1 MVEVKNNKKLIN
13 HKIIIMKSFI
23 APATILSLVGL
34 IVVASLSLAAE
45 SSITA
50 TVKVQQI
57 ALSISDGSI
66 DYGTLD
72 LSGTADTTSGGVN
85 DTQTVTN
92 SGNVNEDFDVKGTNV
107 SGSCSWTLAS
117 SQGSDQYYHKIC
129 TSNCDSSP
137 TWTALTTT
145 YTEYATNVAPS
156 GTADFD
162 FKVGVPSST
171 SCSSQVNVN
180 IWVQAS
186 AH

>member
-1 MVEVKNNKKLIN
+1 
-13 HKIIIMKSFI
+13 MKSFI
-23 APATILSLVGL
+23 ATIAILGLVGL
-34 IVVASLSLAAE
+34 MVGASLSFAAE

-50 TVKVQQI
+50 TVKVQQV
-57 ALSISDGSI
+57 ALSITDGEI

-72 LSGTADTTSGGVN
+72 LSGTKDTTASGVD
-85 DTQTVTN
+85 DTQTVQNT
-92 SGNVNEDFDVKGTNV
+92 GNVNEDFDVKGTNV
-107 SGSCSWTLAS
+107 SGTCTWTLDS
-117 SQGSDQYYHKIC
+117 TQGTDHYFHKIC

-145 YTEYATNVAPS
+145 YTEYATNIAPL

-162 FKVGVPSST
+162 FQVGVPSST

>member
-1 MVEVKNNKKLIN
+1 
-13 HKIIIMKSFI
+13 MKSFI
-23 APATILSLVGL
+23 ATIAILGLVGL
-34 IVVASLSLAAE
+34 MVGASLSFAAE

-50 TVKVQQI
+50 KVKVQQVS
-57 ALSISDGSI
+57 LSITDGEI

-72 LSGTADTTSGGVN
+72 LSGTKDTTATGVD
-85 DTQTVTN
+85 DTQTVQNT
-92 SGNVNEDFDVKGTNV
+92 GNVNEDFDVKGTNV
-107 SGSCSWTLAS
+107 TGTCSWTLADT
-117 SQGSDQYYHKIC
+117 QGENQYFHKIC

-137 TWTALTTT
+137 TWTPLTTN

-156 GTADFD
+156 GTAAFD
-162 FKVGVPSST
+162 FQVGVPSST

>member
-1 MVEVKNNKKLIN
+1 
-13 HKIIIMKSFI
+13 MKSFI
-23 APATILSLVGL
+23 ATIAILGLVGL
-34 IVVASLSLAAE
+34 MVGASLSFAAE

-50 TVKVQQI
+50 RVKVQQVS
-57 ALSISDGSI
+57 LSITDGEI

-72 LSGTADTTSGGVN
+72 LSGTKDTTASGVN
-85 DTQTVTN
+85 DTQTVQNT
-92 SGNVNEDFDVKGTNV
+92 GNVNEDFDVKGTNV
-107 SGSCSWTLAS
+107 SGSCTWILAS
-117 SQGSDQYYHKIC
+117 SQGPDQYYHKIC

-145 YTEYATNVAPS
+145 YTEYANNISPLD
-156 GTADFD
+156 TADFD